1 MNACL
6 PLCMAQ
12 ALAPFA
18 PPSSVVHQIVS
29 EDRALQADLD
39 YLNKLNSGEFDRR
52 RWNAAQRQQ
61 MELQGVMGGAA

>member
-1 MNACL
+1 MNARL

-18 PPSSVVHQIVS
+18 PASSVVHKIVS

-52 RWNAAQRQQ
+52 RWDAAQRQQ
-61 MELQGVMGGAA
+61 MELQGVTGRTM

>member
-1 MNACL
+1 MNAQL
-6 PLCMAQ
+6 HPTL
-12 ALAPFA
+12 ALAMLSMA

-52 RWNAAQRQQ
+52 RWDAAQRQQ
-61 MELQGVMGGAA
+61 MELQGVIGGVL

>member
-1 MNACL
+1 MNAQL
-6 PLCMAQ
+6 HPTL
-12 ALAPFA
+12 ALAMLAMA

-52 RWNAAQRQQ
+52 RWDSAQRQQ
-61 MELQGVMGGAA
+61 MELQGVTGRTM

>member
-1 MNACL
+1 MNASL
-6 PLCMAQ
+6 PLCMAK

-18 PPSSVVHQIVS
+18 PPYSVVHQIVS

-52 RWNAAQRQQ
+52 RWDAAQRQQ
-61 MELQGVMGGAA
+61 MELQGVTGRTM